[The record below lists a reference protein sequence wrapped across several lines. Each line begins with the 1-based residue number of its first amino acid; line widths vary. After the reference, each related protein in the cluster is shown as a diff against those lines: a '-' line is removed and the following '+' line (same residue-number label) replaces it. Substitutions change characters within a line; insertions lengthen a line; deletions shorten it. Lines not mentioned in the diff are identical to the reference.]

1 MSIWSSLWNADL
13 TSSLSLAKDSGL
25 VARKKVAADSNVAV
39 VSEPATMSTK
49 ALDVSSSKDIVCNA
63 SVVDDSSDPGI

>member
-1 MSIWSSLWNADL
+1 MSMSSSLWNVDL
-13 TSSLSLAKDSGL
+13 TSSLSFANDSGL

-49 ALDVSSSKDIVCNA
+49 ALDVSSSKDIVCGGII
-63 SVVDDSSDPGI
+63 SDGRFR